1 MNAGNTNKIGK
12 NRMIALKKSGQLRQP
27 NMAVKGLLSATII
40 IWVIVSG
47 LLSATIIIWIIVSEL
62 LSATIIIW
70 IIVSDNKYCIWII
83 VRKYGRY
90 KN

>member
-1 MNAGNTNKIGK
+1 MNAGNTNEIGK

-62 LSATIIIW
+62 LSATIII
-70 IIVSDNKYCIWII
+70 
-83 VRKYGRY
+83 
-90 KN
+90 